1 MQEQTTYR
9 DDIQKAYDDIVT
21 IINELT
27 GEMQTKFSDAFDQIS
42 ENFKDVF
49 QQLFG
54 GGKGELRLNMQDTE
68 DVLEAGIDIYA
79 QPPGKK
85 LQNISLLSGGEQA
98 LTAISILFAILKL
111 KPMPFC
117 VLDEIEAAL
126 DDANVNLFAEFL
138 KNSAIIRSLSSSRT
152 ENRPCATQT
161 RFSASRWK
169 KRALQRLFQS
179 SLKRRQNTQ
188 NNRRQGNG
196 VAQDCAMPRALLDYF
211 AANRAS
217 PLCSQNERD

>member
-1 MQEQTTYR
+1 
-9 DDIQKAYDDIVT
+9 
-21 IINELT
+21 
-27 GEMQTKFSDAFDQIS
+27 
-42 ENFKDVF
+42 
-49 QQLFG
+49 
-54 GGKGELRLNMQDTE
+54 MQDTD

-138 KNSAIIRSLSSSRT
+138 KSSVTTRNLSSSRT
-152 ENRPCATQT
+152 ENRPCATQI
-161 RFSASRWK
+161 
-169 KRALQRLFQS
+169 LFWCYDGR
-179 SLKRRQNTQ
+179 K
-188 NNRRQGNG
+188 GCYE
-196 VAQDCAMPRALLDYF
+196 DCFD
-211 AANRAS
+211 
-217 PLCSQNERD
+217 

>member
-54 GGKGELRLNMQDTE
+54 GGKGELRLNMQDTD

-138 KNSAIIRSLSSSRT
+138 KKFSDY
-152 ENRPCATQT
+152 TQFIVIT
-161 RFSASRWK
+161 HRKPTMRHADTILVLRWK
-169 KRALQRLFQS
+169 K
-179 SLKRRQNTQ
+179 
-188 NNRRQGNG
+188 GCYE
-196 VAQDCAMPRALLDYF
+196 DCFD
-211 AANRAS
+211 
-217 PLCSQNERD
+217 